1 MQLTVQMANY
11 EMDQVIL
18 DLGSDANF
26 LPKKMW
32 QWMGEPKLEWS
43 TIQLCMDNQQNIIPL
58 GRLSKIMVDIVGVK
72 VHVNFE
78 VIQIVDDA
86 DPYPALLGLD
96 WAIDMGGII
105 NLKKR
110 SMVFENEGTRVI
122 VPLDL
127 AGGEKYTKPVR
138 EEEDVDHIYN

>member
-1 MQLTVQMANY
+1 
-11 EMDQVIL
+11 MDQDIL

-26 LPKKMW
+26 LPKKTW
-32 QWMGEPKLEWS
+32 HKMGEPNFEWS
-43 TIQLCMDNQQNIIPL
+43 TIQLRITNQHNIIPL
-58 GRLSKIMVDIVGVK
+58 GVLPQVLVDIVGVK
-72 VHVNFE
+72 VRADFE

-105 NLKKR
+105 NLKQR
-110 SMVFENEGTRVI
+110 SMIFEIYGTRMI

-127 AGGEKYTKPVR
+127 AEGE
-138 EEEDVDHIYN
+138 